1 VHRLKSSPK
10 PCTQSSHALNP
21 KPQTPTDLAPR
32 HYQAVDAVIDGNG
45 GKLPS
50 TVAESM
56 QLRKMDD
63 AMKEALRLYPA
74 VVLFTRKADEG
85 VGGELRSG
93 GSGKKTAS
101 ASAASGGK
109 TFTVAQGSGMWISP
123 YVMGRLPQHWGG
135 DVADTAAYRPERFAE
150 AEAAGVSLDAYMP
163 FGGGPRV
170 CLGSR
175 FAMLEGKVLAA
186 AIIRNFDLVRGWSW
200 TGWGNAHAPIGHSIQ
215 AHQCRACPLVTPS
228 STSVSRVP
236 IGHSIQHISVSVAR
250 AK

>member
-1 VHRLKSSPK
+1 
-10 PCTQSSHALNP
+10 
-21 KPQTPTDLAPR
+21 
-32 HYQAVDAVIDGNG
+32 VDAVIDGNG

-93 GSGKKTAS
+93 GGGSRKNTAS

-236 IGHSIQHISVSVAR
+236 IGHSIQAHQCRACPLVTPSSTSVSRAPFGHSIQHIGVSVAR